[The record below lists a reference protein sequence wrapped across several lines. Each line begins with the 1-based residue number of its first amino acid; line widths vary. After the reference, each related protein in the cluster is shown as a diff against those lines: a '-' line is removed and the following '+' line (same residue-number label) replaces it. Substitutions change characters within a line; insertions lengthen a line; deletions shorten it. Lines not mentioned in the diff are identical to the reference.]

1 MSPAPAMCDEMTQ
14 PVAAEGHAFYSAAAP
29 DIETAGVSSP
39 AMRPI
44 LAMAR
49 LIAATDAPVLITGE
63 SGTGKEL
70 VARAIHEY
78 SARAARPFAGVH
90 CAALPEH
97 LLESELFGY
106 EKGAFSGASGS
117 KPGLF
122 ESAAGGTVFL
132 DEIGELGGRIQAK
145 LVGVLDGQPYYRL
158 GGTQKCPLH
167 ARIVASTHLA
177 LEQEVA
183 AGRFRRDLY
192 HRLDVLH
199 VRVPPLRERLAD
211 IAPLAAWFLRST
223 GLTLSPS
230 ALAVLRACQWPGNVR
245 ELKNVL
251 AKASL
256 AVRGSRVEVD
266 DLPATLLA
274 ACPGPV
280 TTGGTEGYSGRY
292 FQNYSL
298 VGLEENTICSVLRHT
313 GGHQQR
319 AADLLG
325 ISRRTLIRK
334 LKQYRSAASPAQGDG
349 PGGGVI

>member
-1 MSPAPAMCDEMTQ
+1 MSPAPVTCDEMAQ
-14 PVAAEGHAFYSAAAP
+14 VAAVQGHAFYSAAGP
-29 DIETAGVSSP
+29 DIQTAGISSP
-39 AMRPI
+39 AMLPVI
-44 LAMAR
+44 TTVR
-49 LIAATDAPVLITGE
+49 LIATTDAPVLITGE

-78 SARAARPFAGVH
+78 SARAAQAFARIN

-106 EKGAFSGASGS
+106 EAGAFNGAAGS

-122 ESAAGGTVFL
+122 ESATRGTLFL
-132 DEIGELGGRIQAK
+132 DEIGELGSRIQAK
-145 LVGVLDGQPYYRL
+145 LLGVLDGQAYYRL
-158 GGTQKCPLH
+158 GGTQKYPTH
-167 ARIVASTHLA
+167 ARIVAATHLP
-177 LEQEVA
+177 LELEVA
-183 AGRFRRDLY
+183 AGRFRCDLY

-223 GLTLSPS
+223 GLTLSP
-230 ALAVLRACQWPGNVR
+230 AVLAVLRAHQWPGNVR

-256 AVRGSRVEVD
+256 SVRGSRVEVD
-266 DLPATLLA
+266 NLPPGLLA
-274 ACPGPV
+274 ACPGPL
-280 TTGGTEGYSGRY
+280 TNDCSASYSPD
-292 FQNYSL
+292 YSL
-298 VGLEENTICSVLRHT
+298 GGLEENTICSVLRHT

-334 LKQYRSAASPAQGDG
+334 LKQYRSAAALSPSE
-349 PGGGVI
+349 PSHGGLT

>member
-1 MSPAPAMCDEMTQ
+1 MAHAA
-14 PVAAEGHAFYSAAAP
+14 AAEGRAFYSAAGP
-29 DIETAGVSSP
+29 DIQTAGMSSP
-39 AMRPI
+39 AMLPVI
-44 LAMAR
+44 TMAR
-49 LIAATDAPVLITGE
+49 LIATTDAPVLITGE

-70 VARAIHEY
+70 VARAIHES
-78 SARAARPFAGVH
+78 SARAAQAFAAVN

-97 LLESELFGY
+97 LLEGELFGY
-106 EKGAFSGASGS
+106 EKGASSGAAGS

-122 ESAAGGTVFL
+122 ESATRGTLFL
-132 DEIGELGGRIQAK
+132 DEIGELGSRVQAK
-145 LVGVLDGQPYYRL
+145 LLGVLDGQEYYRL
-158 GGTQKCPLH
+158 GGTQKCPTH
-167 ARIVASTHLA
+167 ARIVTATHLP

-183 AGRFRRDLY
+183 AGRFRCDLY

-223 GLTLSPS
+223 GLTLSPEV
-230 ALAVLRACQWPGNVR
+230 LAVLRAHQWPGNVR

-256 AVRGSRVEVD
+256 SVRGSRVEVD
-266 DLPATLLA
+266 NLPPGLLA
-274 ACPGPV
+274 ACPGAP
-280 TTGGTEGYSGRY
+280 TQDCSASYS
-292 FQNYSL
+292 QDYSL
-298 VGLEENTICSVLRHT
+298 GGLEENTICTVLRHT

-334 LKQYRSAASPAQGDG
+334 LKQYRSAAALPHGERSH
-349 PGGGVI
+349 GGLT